1 MKKQEVI
8 DNLKK
13 LASQLGSKKY
23 ITLKDLRSVP
33 KLSHYMYFHF
43 KTIKKALHEAGLP
56 SSYLASSMGISDE
69 KLLDYLKDLQAKLG
83 YPPTVW
89 EIQHDN
95 QLYKKYSER
104 KIIWSIYKSRFGGLI
119 KAKEFAGMKD
129 SKARIYKSRTSGG
142 DFEEGEEVL
151 PKNRYW
157 GEAAELHVLAELL
170 YHEFQTANIPVDVGL
185 DILAVKNNK
194 TFYFQVKHKDLS
206 DNKAIKLTKSSFK
219 RTGAGNVYYIFVL
232 LSENKRDFLIIPYYI
247 VKSWISSG
255 HAREEDKSYLI
266 YISKKDGKY
275 KLVDMELDSYLDKW
289 DDIR

>member
-95 QLYKKYSER
+95 
-104 KIIWSIYKSRFGGLI
+104 
-119 KAKEFAGMKD
+119 
-129 SKARIYKSRTSGG
+129 
-142 DFEEGEEVL
+142 
-151 PKNRYW
+151 
-157 GEAAELHVLAELL
+157 
-170 YHEFQTANIPVDVGL
+170 
-185 DILAVKNNK
+185 
-194 TFYFQVKHKDLS
+194 
-206 DNKAIKLTKSSFK
+206 
-219 RTGAGNVYYIFVL
+219 
-232 LSENKRDFLIIPYYI
+232 
-247 VKSWISSG
+247 
-255 HAREEDKSYLI
+255 
-266 YISKKDGKY
+266 
-275 KLVDMELDSYLDKW
+275 
-289 DDIR
+289 